1 MAEENYST
9 YQWEKADTHEII
21 CIPTRE
27 NKTITVTANISHD
40 NIFALIAGTYQ
51 VTVNVKYTIT
61 EKTRNPQESGTES
74 DPEES
79 NDDDVN
85 INRQTKNLKV
95 QCTTEKFNEPKL
107 CIRKDESY
115 QVILSLTGRISDN
128 IDEGTIDE
136 VEVTYD
142 TGSFKIIED
151 GGDNPNK
158 YLYILRMPELIT
170 NLSIDG
176 RPADNTYVKGSALP
190 INEIQNIS
198 TIDFHDITI
207 NNVQEDIFHKLDN
220 DTNIATKTL
229 VVPELTVVDLPE
241 SEDKPI
247 IICKSRSKNKG
258 VTFKTKDPE
267 ISNKHFGY
275 IIDIKGY
282 RSAGYNSVWVN
293 RETLDEIF
301 PNMPADIMSTTQMFE
316 CKDSFNFHE
325 LTYEVHNVAAPN
337 WVNDSGQ
344 TFTSGDINTLK
355 TYAPTYKAVTINQST
370 GDHIRHNDMLLK
382 NIEFVKFG
390 EKVIKLNYKPLYEA

>member
-9 YQWEKADTHEII
+9 YQWEKADPHEII
-21 CIPTRE
+21 CNPTRE

-61 EKTRNPQESGTES
+61 EKTRNLQESGTES

-79 NDDDVN
+79 NEDDFT
-85 INRQTKNLKV
+85 RTENLKV
-95 QCTTEKFNEPKL
+95 QCTTEKLNEPKL
-107 CIRKDESY
+107 CIKKGESY
-115 QVILSLTGRISDN
+115 QVTLSLTGSIDDD
-128 IDEGTIDE
+128 IDEGTIG
-136 VEVTYD
+136 EVTYD
-142 TGSFKIIED
+142 TGSFKIKED
-151 GGDNPNK
+151 GGGDPNK
-158 YLYILRMPELIT
+158 YLYLLKMPKLIT
-170 NLSIDG
+170 NLTIDG
-176 RPADNTYVKGSALP
+176 RSADNTYVKGSALP

-198 TIDFHDITI
+198 TIDFHDIKI
-207 NNVQEDIFHKLDN
+207 NGGQEDIFYKLDN
-220 DTNIATKTL
+220 NTNIATKTL

-258 VTFKTKDPE
+258 VTFKTKDPD
-267 ISNKHFGY
+267 IGNRHFGY
-275 IIDIKGY
+275 IIDIKGD

-301 PNMPADIMSTTQMFE
+301 PNMPDDIMSTTQMFE
-316 CKDSFNFHE
+316 CKDSFNFHK
-325 LTYEVHNVAAPN
+325 LTYDVHDVAAPN
-337 WVNDSGQ
+337 WVNNQGQ
-344 TFTSGDINTLK
+344 EFTSGDQNKLN

-370 GDHIRHNDMLLK
+370 GDSIRHNDMILK